1 MQEILNKVAQE
12 LNLPKGV
19 VKETYNSFFRFIK
32 ERIEELPLKE
42 DLTTLELSKL
52 KTNFNIPYI
61 GKLYVT
67 ENSYNA
73 VKKKY
78 DCNRRSKTKV

>member
-19 VKETYNSFFRFIK
+19 VKKTYNSFFKFIK
-32 ERIEELPLKE
+32 EKIEELPLKE
-42 DLTTLELSKL
+42 DLTALELSKL

-67 ENSYNA
+67 EKTYN
-73 VKKKY
+73 VIKNKY
-78 DCNRRSKTKV
+78 ASTRRSKT